1 MRIKMIAFDLDG
13 TVLRTDK
20 SVSRRTVE
28 ALSRAAAQGCVVLP
42 ASGRVASNIPEEVLS
57 FPGVR
62 FLLTS
67 NGASV
72 IDRETGTTVYTNL
85 MTEEETGILLR
96 RLYEEGCFVE
106 AYRGG
111 KAYSD
116 RLALPRLHAL
126 HPSEDLLAFLKRS
139 QIFVDD
145 LPQYAAE
152 HSFRL
157 EKVNVPMLP
166 SLLAARLNREFEAG
180 GMFSTCSSFPGN
192 IEVNRA
198 GCSKGAALEHL
209 CNRLGIDREEVM
221 TLGDSGNDLA
231 MLRFAGLGV
240 AVKNATPEI
249 LAAADFV
256 TAANDED
263 GAALAVERFV
273 LA

>member
-1 MRIKMIAFDLDG
+1 MKIKLIAFDLDG

-42 ASGRVASNIPEEVLS
+42 ASGRVASNIPAEVLS
-57 FPGVR
+57 LPGIR
-62 FLLTS
+62 FMLTS

-72 IDRETGTTVYTNL
+72 VDRETDTPVYTNL

-96 RLYEEGCFVE
+96 CLYQEGCFVE
-106 AYRGG
+106 AYCGG

-116 RLALPRLHAL
+116 RLALPRLHDL
-126 HPSEDLLAFLKRS
+126 HPSEDFLAFLRHS

-145 LPQYAAE
+145 LPKYAAD
-152 HSFRL
+152 HGFRL

-166 SLLAARLNREFEAG
+166 SSLAARLSRELEAG

-192 IEVNRA
+192 IEANRA
-198 GCSKGAALEHL
+198 GCSKGTALSYL
-209 CNRLGIDREEVM
+209 CAQLGIAREEVIA
-221 TLGDSGNDLA
+221 LGDNGNDLT

-240 AVKNATPEI
+240 AVKNATGEI
-249 LAAADFV
+249 LAAADSV
-256 TAANDED
+256 TEANDED
-263 GAALAVERFV
+263 GVALAIEKFV